1 MLVIGGVTLITH
13 NNTGTNRF
21 KVTFCCS
28 TIVEVANNG
37 LKGHFFTIAMKSP
50 AELPGQER
58 EETFTSK
65 KLREPLKEKC
75 HTLQLL
81 ELQQP
86 TTTIPAQPIP
96 K

>member
-1 MLVIGGVTLITH
+1 MLVFGGSNSH

-28 TIVEVANNG
+28 NNR
-37 LKGHFFTIAMKSP
+37 LKGHFFTIAMRSP
-50 AELPGQER
+50 AELSGQER

-65 KLREPLKEKC
+65 KLREPLKEKS

-96 K
+96 N